1 MITEKVDNSFYPD
14 AKYVVIAI
22 NTTQLEEASERYVKL
37 IVIMMSFWLL
47 SIAVSL
53 YLAKWSMRPIQKS
66 LEKQKTFVENASHE
80 LRTPLTVIQN
90 RLESLFRKPESTNF
104 RQFREHC
111 L

>member
-1 MITEKVDNSFYPD
+1 M
-14 AKYVVIAI
+14 
-22 NTTQLEEASERYVKL
+22 
-37 IVIMMSFWLL
+37 
-47 SIAVSL
+47 
-53 YLAKWSMRPIQKS
+53 YLAKWSMRAIQKS

-80 LRTPLTVIQN
+80 LRMPLTVIQN